1 MSFLEQLKVELK
13 DQEYDNELLNEML
26 KDISSEE
33 DEEEEE
39 IKEEEI
45 KEEEIK
51 KEEIKKEVPE
61 ESEESEES
69 DQEKKEEVKN
79 IINKNINENKNV
91 NEDIFVGKKTI
102 PKVEHKT
109 TEEYIK
115 MSQYELDQFANAVI
129 TKYKDYEKRVE
140 LYEKKRI
147 QRIEKEIQDERDKN
161 NFVRKIKNKNIDN
174 IFNTRRRKW

>member
-1 MSFLEQLKVELK
+1 MSFLEQLKVELNEQ
-13 DQEYDNELLNEML
+13 DYDNELLNEML

-33 DEEEEE
+33 DEVPEPEPQKE
-39 IKEEEI
+39 IPEPQD
-45 KEEEIK
+45 
-51 KEEIKKEVPE
+51 EVPE
-61 ESEESEES
+61 PEPEPETESEDES

-79 IINKNINENKNV
+79 IINKNINENKNENI
-91 NEDIFVGKKTI
+91 NEDIFVGKKTEN
-102 PKVEHKT
+102 KVERKP